1 MAEKYRGFL
10 PPDSIWFHLNREE
23 TKTLIESNPEIK
35 ALLPTNKTL
44 AELDDAD
51 IQSLPEQAEDIEKL
65 LQEAGIKII
74 TLYD

>member
-23 TKTLIESNPEIK
+23 ARTLIENNPEIK
-35 ALLPTNKTL
+35 ALIPSDKTL
-44 AELDDAD
+44 AELNDAD
-51 IQSLPEQAEDIEKL
+51 IQSLPGQTEDIEKL